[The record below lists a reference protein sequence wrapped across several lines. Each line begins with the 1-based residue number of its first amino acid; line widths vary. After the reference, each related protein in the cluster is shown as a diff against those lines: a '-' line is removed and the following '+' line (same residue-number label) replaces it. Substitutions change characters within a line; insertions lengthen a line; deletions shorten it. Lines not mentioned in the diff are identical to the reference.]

1 MTYKFSKKSLKNLE
15 GVHPDLVKVVKRALE
30 LSISD
35 FSVNEGVRSKSRQ
48 ESLVASKKSHT
59 MHSKHLVHSDGYGY
73 AVDLIPYPVNWE
85 IEKFYPIAEA
95 IQKSAKELGVK
106 IRWGGSWC
114 LLNQAKKPKTLLTEY
129 CNARKRVGNKAFVD
143 APHFELI

>member
-1 MTYKFSKKSLKNLE
+1 MTYKFSKKSLEHLT
-15 GVHPDLVKVVKRALE
+15 GVHPNLVKVVKRALE
-30 LSISD
+30 LSTVD

-59 MHSKHLVHSDGYGY
+59 MHSKHLVHSDGYGH
-73 AVDLIPYPVNWE
+73 AIDLVPYPVSWE
-85 IEKFYPIAEA
+85 LEDFLPIADA
-95 IQKSAKELGVK
+95 MQKSAKELGIK

-114 LLNQAKKPKTLLTEY
+114 SLNQVKKPKTLMKEY
-129 CNARKRVGNKAFVD
+129 SEARKRVGNKVFID